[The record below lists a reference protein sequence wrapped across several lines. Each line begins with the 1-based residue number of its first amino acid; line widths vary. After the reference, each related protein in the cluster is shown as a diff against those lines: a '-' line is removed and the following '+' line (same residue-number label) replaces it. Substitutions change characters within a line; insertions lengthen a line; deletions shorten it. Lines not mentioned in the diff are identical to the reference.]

1 MKGVTMSGLIVVGA
15 DGSAAATAAVA
26 WAADDALR
34 MRAPLRIV
42 TAVHRQPYDASRLTA
57 PDLNDALAKAGGE
70 ILAQAEAT
78 VRSRQPDVEVT
89 TQLIEGNPVAVLR
102 DQAKDATEI
111 VLGSR
116 GLGGHTGTV
125 LGSVTIHVAGHAHCP
140 VVVVRPEQNVPHREI
155 VVGIEDSE
163 ADDATLGYGF
173 EQASLRGSRL
183 RAIHA
188 WQLPIH
194 SSGISY
200 DMNEAHAAR
209 TQVVVDRLAPW
220 RKRYPEVPNVEDVR
234 CADPVEA
241 LSDASAHCDLIV
253 VGSHGRGAIRSRLLG
268 SVSRGVLHNAR
279 CAVAVVRP
287 GALGPS
293 GRS

>member
-1 MKGVTMSGLIVVGA
+1 MSGLIVVGT
-15 DGSAAATAAVA
+15 DGSTSATAAVA
-26 WAADDALR
+26 WAADDAFR

-42 TAVHRQPYDASRLTA
+42 TAVHRQPDDASRFAA
-57 PDLNDALAKAGGE
+57 PDLHDALAKAGGE
-70 ILAQAEAT
+70 FLAEAEAT

-102 DQAKDATEI
+102 EQANDATEI

-116 GLGGHTGTV
+116 GLGGHAGAV
-125 LGSVTIHVAGHAHCP
+125 LGSVPLHVAGHAHCP

-163 ADDATLGYGF
+163 ADDAALGYGF
-173 EQASLRGSRL
+173 EQGRLRGSRL
-183 RAIHA
+183 RAVHA
-188 WQLPIH
+188 WQLPVH
-194 SSGISY
+194 ASGISY
-200 DMNEAHAAR
+200 DMNEVRASR
-209 TQVVVDRLAPW
+209 TQVAADRLAPW

-241 LSDASAHCDLIV
+241 LADASMHCDLIV
-253 VGSHGRGAIRSRLLG
+253 VGSHGRGAILSMLLG

-279 CAVAVVRP
+279 CAVAVVRT
-287 GALGPS
+287 
-293 GRS
+293 